1 MKVVAR
7 LRSFI
12 SAVVLRRRMERDLD
26 TELQFHL
33 ETRVDD
39 LMARGLPRAD
49 AERRARTEFGD
60 TGRWKEEARD
70 VLGLRL
76 LDELRADLRYGVR
89 GLVRSPGFTS
99 VAVLSLAL
107 GIGAN
112 IAIFSVV
119 DAVLLRPLAYPASD
133 RVVSFAW
140 PFPSG
145 MSPANVSPLTFQYWH
160 DHARAFDGFAV
171 TSNDSLNMVSGSVV
185 ERVRSVAG
193 TADLFR
199 VIGVFPVLGRGFEAG
214 DCVPG
219 GLNVTVI
226 GFGLWQ
232 RVFGGSP
239 DAMGKSITL
248 NDRPYTVIGVM
259 PANFTPEP
267 AADLFYPLQ
276 LRVDPRDRG
285 RNYEVLGRL
294 RRGMTLEQAQSETD
308 RLFQPF
314 QAENREHVPGNIHTI
329 ALIRYQDF
337 LVADVRPLL
346 QVLLGA
352 VGLVLLIACSNVANL
367 LLARA
372 AARQR
377 EMAIRSALG
386 ASTTRLTRQ
395 VVTESLL
402 LSLTGGMVGVAF
414 AALGVR
420 SLVAWIPGELPR
432 LSSVGVDV
440 RVLGF
445 ALTISVVVG
454 VAFGLLGVIR
464 LLKSDPIGALKAA
477 TGTGV
482 DVLRQRLSNV
492 LVVGQVGLSVVLLMG
507 AGLLAV
513 TFMNLRGT
521 RVGFDTR
528 NIVIVQLPMN
538 STKLDSPGAI
548 ARWDRELVERISAI
562 PGVASATTAS
572 SIPLE
577 RGPNFTFGIEGQ
589 PPEQI
594 NYVELRPVGPDYL
607 RTLGI
612 PLRAGRGLE
621 ASDAQQS
628 LPVVVVNETLARLF
642 GSPALALGHRV
653 IVGRTTE
660 HEDVPRE
667 IVGVVSDVAD
677 GRPGTR
683 LFPTLYMARGQFS
696 GGGGMTGVLIRTNGK
711 TDITPALRGAIR
723 LVDPQLPIP
732 QIRSMNDVAS
742 MALAQQRFSM
752 MLIGL
757 FAGVASL
764 LTMVGLYGLLSYQV
778 AQRTRDIGVRMALG
792 ARRVDVLRM
801 IVAQGFMLT
810 VLGLTIG
817 VGGSLGLGR
826 FLRTLLFGVTPTS
839 PGVFI
844 AVASVLFVAAFLASV
859 IPARR
864 AMCVDPVIALRYE

>member
-1 MKVVAR
+1 MNVIAR

-26 TELQFHL
+26 AELQFHV
-33 ETRVDD
+33 ETRAND
-39 LMARGLPRAD
+39 LMARGLPRAE
-49 AERRARTEFGD
+49 AERRARTELGD

-70 VLGLRL
+70 ALGLRF

-119 DAVLLRPLAYPASD
+119 DAVLLRPLAYPAPD
-133 RVVSFAW
+133 RLVSFAW

-160 DHARAFDGFAV
+160 DQSRAFDGFAAA
-171 TSNDSLNMVSGSVV
+171 SSDSVNMVSGSVV

-199 VIGVFPVLGRGFEAG
+199 VIGVFPGLGRGFVAD

-219 GLNVTVI
+219 GPFVTVI

-232 RVFGGSP
+232 RVFGGAP
-239 DAMGKSITL
+239 DAIGKSITL

-308 RLFQPF
+308 RLFQHF
-314 QAENREHVPGNIHTI
+314 QADNREHVPRNVHTI
-329 ALIRYQDF
+329 GLIRYQDF
-337 LVADVRPLL
+337 LVAGIRPLL
-346 QVLLGA
+346 QMLLGA
-352 VGLVLLIACSNVANL
+352 VGLVLVIACSNVANL
-367 LLARA
+367 LLARS

-377 EMAIRSALG
+377 EIAIRSALG
-386 ASTTRLTRQ
+386 ASMTRLTRQ

-402 LSLTGGMVGVAF
+402 LSLTGGMVGVAV

-420 SLVAWIPGELPR
+420 SLAAWIPGELPR
-432 LSSVGVDV
+432 LRLVTVDD

-445 ALTISVVVG
+445 ALMMSVLVG
-454 VAFGLLGVIR
+454 IAFGLLGVIR

-477 TGTGV
+477 AGTGV
-482 DVLRQRLSNV
+482 DVLRRRLSNA
-492 LVVGQVGLSVVLLMG
+492 LVVGQVGLSVILLIG

-521 RVGFDTR
+521 RVGFDTQ
-528 NIVIVQLPMN
+528 NIVIVQLPM
-538 STKLDSPGAI
+538 SSAKFESPGAI
-548 ARWDRELVERISAI
+548 ARLDRELVERISAI
-562 PGVASATTAS
+562 PGVVSATTAS

-577 RGPNFTFGIEGQ
+577 RGPNSIFGIEGQ

-612 PLRAGRGLE
+612 PLRAGRGPRG
-621 ASDAQQS
+621 SDAQGA
-628 LPVVVVNETLARLF
+628 LPVVVVNEMLARLF

-683 LFPTLYMARGQFS
+683 LFPTLYMARSQFS
-696 GGGGMTGVLIRTNGK
+696 GGEGATAVLVRTNGK
-711 TDITPALRGAIR
+711 TEISSALRRVIR
-723 LVDPQLPIP
+723 AVDVQLPIT
-732 QIRSMNDVAS
+732 QIRSMTDVAS
-742 MALAQQRFSM
+742 TAVAQQRFNM
-752 MLIGL
+752 ILIGL

-792 ARRVDVLRM
+792 ARRMDVQRM

-810 VLGLTIG
+810 LVGLTIG
-817 VGGSLGLGR
+817 VAGSLGLGR

-864 AMCVDPVIALRYE
+864 AMRVDPVIALRYE